1 MHAADAQKIGVVFPS
16 KIMNESPQRAQMI
29 KTLELEFKDRITALQ
44 SLGKSIKDL
53 EGKMKRD
60 AELLSNKEKTD
71 LQRQYQVKVS
81 EFKLNRK
88 ALEEDNRR
96 RQTEEQ
102 RKINATIIAV
112 VNEVAKEDGYDLIL
126 NAEQVVFAKPEFDS
140 LGKYEVK
147 DGDLYEL
154 GRKLKYPLSWEND
167 TAIITHAYTE
177 SYFDFSEFQVLRQD
191 NNRLFLNYSDNDGLW
206 RVEILSLKDDI
217 LTWYMIP
224 VNEGSLKN
232 MSQIIET
239 IEEVEKQNMLT
250 ADGEIIGYNDTT
262 IIAKDVKKRDFKTM
276 IKNDMLKEISRFK
289 RVDH

>member
-1 MHAADAQKIGVVFPS
+1 MHSNYSYFILLCCFIVLSSCGEETLKFTEPQPRTKKNLTEVKNNFIGSYMDFS
-16 KIMNESPQRAQMI
+16 NGSMLIIDKNEIR
-29 KTLELEFKDRITALQ
+29 
-44 SLGKSIKDL
+44 
-53 EGKMKRD
+53 
-60 AELLSNKEKTD
+60 
-71 LQRQYQVKVS
+71 S
-81 EFKLNRK
+81 EEYL
-88 ALEEDNRR
+88 D
-96 RQTEEQ
+96 
-102 RKINATIIAV
+102 TIR
-112 VNEVAKEDGYDLIL
+112 
-126 NAEQVVFAKPEFDS
+126 FAKPEFDS